1 MGRIEKQKRKLIE
14 EANKRLL
21 GLITEDTEDKIAIL
35 FDGTSSAGK
44 SYTAKQLN
52 ARHFWEV
59 DPTYEGW
66 VVIDSDDFGG
76 RNNDEEKRRLK
87 LDHPN
92 IRDWAE
98 GFDSGIV
105 SGLYRKGDP
114 EKCIKNL
121 EKEAK
126 KEGREVNPSDI
137 EKCKNIPNNPYEDE
151 YIEGTDP
158 RLWYMAQE
166 FKTVPWKKV
175 IFDDIGNGIE
185 KYIPNIKSKLL
196 IHSPIEV
203 MLGNIKS
210 RNDEAVKQND
220 ESLSRNPKVVLG
232 QYLEKYEATT
242 SKPDLTVGDPTT
254 DITKKGLKTA
264 LMDAM
269 TDNYPDYD
277 EEYIDGFIDDLGVKD
292 DNATHWIKVK
302 DNYLSDD
309 QVLINVGD
317 DQQTYITDIK
327 EKYFT
332 NEK

>member
-1 MGRIEKQKRKLIE
+1 MGRIEKQKRELIE

-44 SYTAKQLN
+44 SYTAEQLN

-76 RNNDEEKRRLK
+76 LNNDEEKRRLK

-105 SGLYRKGDP
+105 SGLYRKDDP

-126 KEGREVNPSDI
+126 KEAKEVNPSDI

-151 YIEGTDP
+151 YIEGTDT

-166 FKTVPWKKV
+166 FKTGPWKKV

-185 KYIPNIKSKLL
+185 KYVPNLKNKLL

-203 MLGNIKS
+203 MFSNIATRNKS
-210 RNDEAVKQND
+210 EEEKNH
-220 ESLSRNPKVVLG
+220 RNPKGVLG

-242 SKPDLTVGDPTT
+242 SKPDPTVGDPTT
-254 DITKKGLKTA
+254 DITKKGLKTL

-269 TDNYPDYD
+269 TDKYPDYD
-277 EEYIDGFIDDLGVKD
+277 EEYIAGFIDDLGVKD

>member
-1 MGRIEKQKRKLIE
+1 MGRIEKQKRKHIE

-44 SYTAKQLN
+44 SYTAKELN
-52 ARHFWEV
+52 AVPFYKAT
-59 DPTYEGW
+59 DTNQW
-66 VVIDSDDFGG
+66 VVIDSDHFSNDSKTEGG
-76 RNNDEEKRRLK
+76 EGEKRRLK

-98 GFDSGIV
+98 GNDSGIV
-105 SGLYRKGDP
+105 SGLYRKDGEDVP
-114 EKCIKNL
+114 E
-121 EKEAK
+121 
-126 KEGREVNPSDI
+126 
-137 EKCKNIPNNPYEDE
+137 NPYEDE

-166 FKTVPWKKV
+166 YKHGGWKKA
-175 IFDDIGNGIE
+175 IFDDIGNDIL
-185 KYIPNIKSKLL
+185 KYIPNIKNKLL
-196 IHSPIEV
+196 IHSPIKV

-210 RNDEAVKQND
+210 RNEESELKDD

-254 DITKKGLKTA
+254 DITKKGLKTH

-277 EEYIDGFIDDLGVKD
+277 EEYIDGFIDDLGVKN
-292 DNATHWIKVK
+292 DNVTYWIKVK

-309 QVLINVGD
+309 QVLINVGAD
-317 DQQTYITDIK
+317 KQTYITDIK

-332 NEK
+332 DEK

>member
-1 MGRIEKQKRKLIE
+1 MRTLNEQVHRIKSLMGIL
-14 EANKRLL
+14 
-21 GLITEDTEDKIAIL
+21 TEDTEDKIVIL

-52 ARHFWEV
+52 AVPFHKAT
-59 DPTYEGW
+59 DPNEW
-66 VVIDSDDFGG
+66 VVIDSDHFSGMG
-76 RNNDEEKRRLK
+76 NDEEKRRLK

-92 IRDWAE
+92 IRDWAKD
-98 GFDSGIV
+98 FDSGIV
-105 SGLYRKGDP
+105 SGLYRKGGT
-114 EKCIKNL
+114 ENCIKDL
-121 EKEAK
+121 EQSAK
-126 KEGREVNPSDI
+126 KEGREVNPSDV
-137 EKCKNIPNNPYEDE
+137 EKCKNIPENPYENE

-166 FKTVPWKKV
+166 YKTGPWKKV
-175 IFDDIGNGIE
+175 IFDDIGNNIE
-185 KYIPNIKSKLL
+185 KYVPNIKHKLL
-196 IHSPIEV
+196 IHSPIYV

-210 RNDEAVKQND
+210 RNDRAVKQND
-220 ESLSRNPKVVLG
+220 ESLSRNPKDVLK

-242 SKPDLTVGDPTT
+242 SEPKPTIGDPTT
-254 DITKKGLKTA
+254 KITKGGLKTM

-269 TDNYPDYD
+269 TEKYPEYN
-277 EEYIDGFIDDLGVKD
+277 EEYIDNFINDLGIKN
-292 DNATHWIKVK
+292 DNTKYWVKVK
-302 DNYLSDD
+302 DKYLSDN

>member
-1 MGRIEKQKRKLIE
+1 MGRIEKQKRELIE

-44 SYTAKQLN
+44 SYTAEQLN

-66 VVIDSDDFGG
+66 VVIDSDDFGA
-76 RNNDEEKRRLK
+76 NDTQGIENRIKYDHAGDGPNKNAGEEFHKEM
-87 LDHPN
+87 
-92 IRDWAE
+92 AQ
-98 GFDSGIV
+98 V
-105 SGLYRKGDP
+105 RKGKFFDDGKTKAGDRGMTTVGFP
-114 EKCIKNL
+114 KHPHNKDVI
-121 EKEAK
+121 
-126 KEGREVNPSDI
+126 D
-137 EKCKNIPNNPYEDE
+137 
-151 YIEGTDP
+151 GTDW
-158 RLWYMAQE
+158 RNWYMSQE
-166 FKTVPWKKV
+166 YKYGGWKKV
-175 IFDDIGNGIE
+175 IFDDIGNDIL
-185 KYIPNIKSKLL
+185 KYIPNIKNKLL

-203 MLGNIKS
+203 MFSNIATRNKS
-210 RNDEAVKQND
+210 EEEKNH
-220 ESLSRNPKVVLG
+220 RNPKGVLG

-242 SKPDLTVGDPTT
+242 SKPDPTVGDPTT
-254 DITKKGLKTA
+254 DITKKGLKTL

>member
-21 GLITEDTEDKIAIL
+21 GLITEDAEDKIAIL

-52 ARHFWEV
+52 AVPFYKAT
-59 DPTYEGW
+59 DTNQW
-66 VVIDSDDFGG
+66 VVIDSDDFGA
-76 RNNDEEKRRLK
+76 NDTQGIENRIKYDHAGDGPNKNAGEEFHKEM
-87 LDHPN
+87 
-92 IRDWAE
+92 AQ
-98 GFDSGIV
+98 V
-105 SGLYRKGDP
+105 RKGQFFDDGKTKAGDRGMTTIGFP
-114 EKCIKNL
+114 KHPHNK
-121 EKEAK
+121 
-126 KEGREVNPSDI
+126 DI
-137 EKCKNIPNNPYEDE
+137 ID
-151 YIEGTDP
+151 GTDW
-158 RLWYMAQE
+158 RNWYMAQE
-166 FKTVPWKKV
+166 YKHGGWKKV
-175 IFDDIGNGIE
+175 IFDDIGNDIL

>member
-1 MGRIEKQKRKLIE
+1 MGRIEKQKRELIE

-44 SYTAKQLN
+44 SYTAEQLN

-66 VVIDSDDFGG
+66 VVIDSDDFGE
-76 RNNDEEKRRLK
+76 NDTQGIENRIKYDHAGDGPNKNAGEEFHKEM
-87 LDHPN
+87 
-92 IRDWAE
+92 AQ
-98 GFDSGIV
+98 V
-105 SGLYRKGDP
+105 RKGKFFDDGKTKAGDRGMTTVGFP
-114 EKCIKNL
+114 KHPHNKDVI
-121 EKEAK
+121 
-126 KEGREVNPSDI
+126 D
-137 EKCKNIPNNPYEDE
+137 
-151 YIEGTDP
+151 GTDW
-158 RLWYMAQE
+158 RNWYMSQE
-166 FKTVPWKKV
+166 YKYGGWKKV
-175 IFDDIGNGIE
+175 IFDDIGNDIL
-185 KYIPNIKSKLL
+185 KYIPNIKNKLL

-203 MLGNIKS
+203 MFSNIATRNKS
-210 RNDEAVKQND
+210 EEEKNH
-220 ESLSRNPKVVLG
+220 RNPKGVLG

-242 SKPDLTVGDPTT
+242 SKPDPTVGDPTT
-254 DITKKGLKTA
+254 DITKKGLKTL

>member
-1 MGRIEKQKRKLIE
+1 MGRIEKQKRELIE

-44 SYTAKQLN
+44 SYTAEQLN

-66 VVIDSDDFGG
+66 VVIDSDDFGA
-76 RNNDEEKRRLK
+76 NDTQGIENRIKYDHAGDVPNKNAGEEFHKEM
-87 LDHPN
+87 
-92 IRDWAE
+92 AQ
-98 GFDSGIV
+98 V
-105 SGLYRKGDP
+105 RKGKFFDDGKTKAGDRGMTTVGFP
-114 EKCIKNL
+114 KHPHNKDVI
-121 EKEAK
+121 
-126 KEGREVNPSDI
+126 D
-137 EKCKNIPNNPYEDE
+137 
-151 YIEGTDP
+151 GTDW
-158 RLWYMAQE
+158 RNWYMSQE
-166 FKTVPWKKV
+166 YKYGGWKKV
-175 IFDDIGNGIE
+175 IFDDIGNDIL
-185 KYIPNIKSKLL
+185 KYIPNIKNKLL

-203 MLGNIKS
+203 MFSNIATRNKS
-210 RNDEAVKQND
+210 EEEKNH
-220 ESLSRNPKVVLG
+220 RNPKGVLG

-242 SKPDLTVGDPTT
+242 SKPDPTVGDPTT
-254 DITKKGLKTA
+254 DITKKGLKTL